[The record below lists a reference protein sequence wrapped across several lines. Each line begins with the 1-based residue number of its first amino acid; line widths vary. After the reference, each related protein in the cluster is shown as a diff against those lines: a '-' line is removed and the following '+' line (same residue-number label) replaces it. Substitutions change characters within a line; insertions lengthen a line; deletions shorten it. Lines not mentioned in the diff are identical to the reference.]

1 MGGLT
6 DRGDG
11 RGMDQLDSF
20 SASLA
25 FVPMIIRICS
35 PDNLDLFSCSRRGF
49 VLDLDLDLSARDDLH
64 FKIVTSCYSLIDWS
78 TDITLDRDTFYLVIV
93 SFKRASSSILWP

>member
-1 MGGLT
+1 
-6 DRGDG
+6 
-11 RGMDQLDSF
+11 MDQLDSF

-35 PDNLDLFSCSRRGF
+35 PDNLDLFSCSRHGF
-49 VLDLDLDLSARDDLH
+49 VLDLDLSARDDLH

-78 TDITLDRDTFYLVIV
+78 TDITQDRDTFYLVIV
-93 SFKRASSSILWP
+93 PFKRASSSILWP